1 VTLRGAAR
9 LSISGV
15 LCADAQSP
23 VQERLCTFYVDHSL
37 AVAAVE
43 SGEHGVEID
52 VEVDR
57 AGSLL
62 SLTEAR
68 KTS

>member
-1 VTLRGAAR
+1 M
-9 LSISGV
+9 
-15 LCADAQSP
+15 
-23 VQERLCTFYVDHSL
+23 CTFYVDHSL
-37 AVAAVE
+37 VVAAVK

-52 VEVDR
+52 VEVDH